1 MFLLDATKPDDCQ
14 ICPHNLNF
22 ILFLGDFTLKIKAYN
37 QYDQIEKTVT
47 VKIRTPISRLLVSS
61 SPIACQVNHP
71 ILFEVSLWPSSYGV
85 LYLWNFD
92 DDSDQVKEYYS
103 KVRHVFKRP
112 GTYNVTICANNSLS
126 VLTNSTVVEVFEA
139 VSGLQL
145 YYNSSI
151 EMNCTFEISG
161 RVSVGTHLKWTFD
174 FGDGS
179 VLKDH
184 TGNSASHIYK
194 SVGNYTVQATAYNSV
209 SKEHRLVNVE
219 VYRLVISKII
229 PTDCIVSKTE
239 TVFEVFVKGHV
250 AFLTFYWDFGDG
262 TSLSVVKGARTITH
276 TFLTSGTY
284 TVSVNV
290 YSLVASSHYETS
302 ICVETQIAD
311 VTLHSAKSAVAVNE
325 EICFDVS
332 VLPKVAD
339 NQFWWYNNLS
349 SDLVPVKG
357 LSHHCFVFQEEGL
370 YEISVQVHNK
380 VSSGTAKATISVQ
393 RPVSNLSIKYEGNHD
408 AMAVNQSYY
417 FWAELPDKTASFHW
431 DFGDGFKKEGQN
443 QSHVFCFPG
452 RFRVTATAS
461 NVISSES
468 VSVEI
473 EVLAPLSFVVV
484 NNSQPFVEAGK
495 EILLTAQTD
504 VNANVVFYWTVNPLL
519 PPKPGTST
527 FVHVFPKA
535 GVFQIK
541 VTAQNL
547 ISRVESIT
555 HIEVVERIHEVRIHS
570 QGLQDARYFLTNQTV
585 LLTASVT
592 CGSNLTY
599 EWTANQR
606 IASNSKQ
613 FPLFT
618 NSPGDMYIK
627 LVVSNVLGS
636 VDTKLSLRAVE
647 LVSGLSISSPTNAVA
662 KGKPVRISASVSSG
676 TDLRYSWFLDSEHS
690 PVISDMPFVLHVFK
704 VVGVVKI
711 RLSVSNVFGSDDAT
725 KLLIIQEN
733 ISKVDFQINGQI
745 RPFFVRSNSLL
756 LLHGSAGT
764 GNVLHWEWVL
774 IFHNRIMVLGD
785 NQTVSYSF
793 ADVGDH
799 RVSLNASNDIS
810 WQTVSNTVTVQDA
823 IQGFFLMASSDVVCE
838 DDSITF
844 TASVSQGSE
853 VSFSLEF
860 NASSSIDI
868 WQNFT
873 TSSLS
878 VGNHLVRATATN
890 HVSYQSATVIV
901 RVVERI
907 KGLHLIGCCSAVLE
921 ASKNISFQ
929 ASSGSQANYRWTFL
943 LNGVWSS
950 WEIGRNV
957 HFTPFTNGSLSV
969 TVEADNGF
977 CSQSLT
983 SIATIQKHVKKVK
996 FFTSNDGAFV
1006 DYPITFVAITD
1017 GGSNL
1022 KFRWDFGDGSEGAL
1036 VAESNT
1042 QVHKYN
1048 ITGSFVVKLTAFNDI
1063 SEVSTQMT
1071 IEVQKLE
1078 CGQPH
1083 IYIVKEHYKIF
1094 KSRPSFFEAR
1104 VDFNGCVAYK
1114 AYYFW
1119 EIFSGLDCSGMD
1131 KVSLNDSVDVTTPF
1145 LSLPKHAL
1153 QVGNYCLTFTARLP
1167 GTPLQQNRTI
1177 QLTVVHSELVPVIKG
1192 GSHRFWS
1199 SQCDLILDASESFDP
1214 DSEKNDIE
1222 FFQYQW
1228 SYAIEVWKI
1237 TNAVNT

>member
-1 MFLLDATKPDDCQ
+1 MIF
-14 ICPHNLNF
+14 
-22 ILFLGDFTLKIKAYN
+22 FLGDYTLKIKAYN
-37 QYDQIEKTVT
+37 QYDQTETFVT

-61 SPIACQVNHP
+61 SPIVCQVNHT

-85 LYLWNFD
+85 LYSWKFG
-92 DDSDQVKEYYS
+92 DDSDQVKENYS
-103 KVRHVFKRP
+103 EVRHVFKRP

-126 VLTNSTVVEVFEA
+126 ILTNSTAVEVLEA

-151 EMNCTFEISG
+151 EPNCTFEISG
-161 RVSVGTHLKWTFD
+161 RVSLGTGLKWTFD

-184 TGNSASHIYK
+184 NESSASHIYK
-194 SVGNYTVQATAYNSV
+194 SLGNYTVQVTVYNSV
-209 SKEHRLVNVE
+209 SKEHQFVSVD
-219 VYRLVISKII
+219 VYRLLISKII

-239 TVFEVFVKGHV
+239 TNFEVLVKGYV
-250 AFLTFYWDFGDG
+250 PFLTFSWDFGDG
-262 TSLSVVKGARTITH
+262 TPFSVIKGATTITH

-284 TVSVNV
+284 TVGVNV
-290 YSLVASSHYETS
+290 HSLVASANYETS
-302 ICVETQIAD
+302 MCVETQITD

-325 EICFDVS
+325 EICFEVS
-332 VLPKVAD
+332 VLPKVTD
-339 NQFWWYNNLS
+339 YLFWWYNNVS

-357 LSHHCFVFQEEGL
+357 LSQHCFVFLEEGL
-370 YEISVQVHNK
+370 HEISVQVHNK
-380 VSSGTAKATISVQ
+380 VSSGTAKATITVQ

-408 AMAVNQSYY
+408 AMTVNQSYY
-417 FWAELPDKTASFHW
+417 FWAELPSKIASFQW
-431 DFGDGFKKEGQN
+431 NFGDGFKKEGQN

-461 NVISSES
+461 NVINSDS
-468 VSVEI
+468 VSIEI
-473 EVLAPLSFVVV
+473 EVQAPLSYLMV
-484 NNSQPFVEAGK
+484 NTSEPFVEAGK
-495 EILLTAQTD
+495 EILITAQTD
-504 VNANVVFYWTVNPLL
+504 VNENVVFYWTVNPSS
-519 PPKPGTST
+519 PPKPGMST
-527 FVHVFPKA
+527 FMHVFSKA

-547 ISRVESIT
+547 VSRVESIT
-555 HIEVVERIHEVRIHS
+555 HIEVVERIHGVRIQS
-570 QGLQDARYFLTNQTV
+570 QGLQSTRYFLTNQTV

-606 IASNSKQ
+606 MASTSKQ

-618 NSPGDMYIK
+618 NSPGDIHIN

-636 VDTKLSLRAVE
+636 VDTDLSLRAIQ
-647 LVSGLSISSPTNAVA
+647 LVSGLSISSPMNTVA
-662 KGKPVRISASVSSG
+662 KGKPVRISVSVSSG
-676 TDLRYSWFLDSEHS
+676 TDLRYSWLLDSESS
-690 PVISDMPFVLHVFK
+690 PVISDVPFVLHVFK
-704 VVGVVKI
+704 VIGVAKI
-711 RLSVSNVFGSDDAT
+711 RVSVSNVFGSDDAT

-733 ISKVDFQINGQI
+733 ISKVNFQINGQF
-745 RPFFVRSNSLL
+745 RPFLVKSNSLL

-774 IFHNRIMVLGD
+774 MFHNNTGMVLAD

-793 ADVGDH
+793 ADVADH
-799 RVSLNASNDIS
+799 RISLNASNDIS
-810 WQTVSNTVTVQDA
+810 WQTVSYTVTVQDA
-823 IQGFFLMASSDVVCE
+823 IQGLILVASSDVVCE
-838 DDSITF
+838 DDPVTF
-844 TASVSQGSE
+844 TPSVSQGSE

-860 NASSSIDI
+860 VNASYSVDI

-873 TSSLS
+873 ISSLS
-878 VGNHLVRATATN
+878 VGNQLVRATATN

-929 ASSGSQANYRWTFL
+929 ASSRSQANYHWTFL
-943 LNGVWSS
+943 LNGVQSS
-950 WEIGRNV
+950 WEVGQNV

-983 SIATIQKHVKKVK
+983 STATIQKHVKKVK
-996 FFTSNDGAFV
+996 LFTAHDGAFI

-1022 KFRWDFGDGSEGAL
+1022 KFLWDFGDGSEGVL
-1036 VAESNT
+1036 VTESNR
-1042 QVHKYN
+1042 VHKYN
-1048 ITGSFVVKLTAFNDI
+1048 VTGEFVVKLTAFNNI

-1071 IEVQKLE
+1071 VEVQKLE
-1078 CGQPH
+1078 CTQP
-1083 IYIVKEHYKIF
+1083 YICVVKEQYKIL
-1094 KSRPSFFEAR
+1094 KSRPSFVEAR
-1104 VDFNGCVAYK
+1104 VDFNGCVTHK

-1119 EIFSGLDCSGMD
+1119 EIFSGQDCSGMD
-1131 KVSLNDSVDVTTPF
+1131 KVSLNDSVDVTTPL

-1153 QVGNYCLTFTARLP
+1153 KVGNYCLTFTAGLR
-1167 GTPLQQNRTI
+1167 GTPLHQNRDV
-1177 QLTVVHSELVPVIKG
+1177 QLTVFHSELVPVIKG

-1199 SQCDLILDASESFDP
+1199 SQYDLVLDATESFDP
-1214 DSEKNDIE
+1214 DSEENDNE
-1222 FFQYQW
+1222 LFQFQW
-1228 SYAIEVWKI
+1228 GYTIEVQYI
-1237 TNAVNT
+1237 TNTVNT